1 MSAYSGRYPF
11 TDSGYIRSLWWNT
24 TDSIREEKG
33 VEKKNITDKETG
45 GQTGGQKS
53 GQTGGQRR
61 TTSSEMNVA
70 SSV

>member
-11 TDSGYIRSLWWNT
+11 TDSGYIRSHCWNT
-24 TDSIREEKG
+24 TDSTREEKG
-33 VEKKNITDKETG
+33 EEKKNITDKE
-45 GQTGGQKS
+45 TGGQKS